1 MNKKEI
7 VKRLANTRLDSH
19 ERETLNQLL
28 HYLIAEGLTHTSSN
42 SSNSNSSNTHS
53 KNASRELREI
63 NSTGP
68 AANVGRRSSSKVQRC
83 RLRIANLQK
92 YLNYASRVHT
102 QEIFLHCYNITNLS

>member
-42 SSNSNSSNTHS
+42 SNSSNSSSNTHS
-53 KNASRELREI
+53 KNASRK
-63 NSTGP
+63 NNNT
-68 AANVGRRSSSKVQRC
+68 RRR
-83 RLRIANLQK
+83 
-92 YLNYASRVHT
+92 
-102 QEIFLHCYNITNLS
+102 

>member
-42 SSNSNSSNTHS
+42 SNSSNSSNSSSNTHS
-53 KNASRELREI
+53 KNASRK
-63 NSTGP
+63 NNNT
-68 AANVGRRSSSKVQRC
+68 RRR
-83 RLRIANLQK
+83 
-92 YLNYASRVHT
+92 
-102 QEIFLHCYNITNLS
+102 